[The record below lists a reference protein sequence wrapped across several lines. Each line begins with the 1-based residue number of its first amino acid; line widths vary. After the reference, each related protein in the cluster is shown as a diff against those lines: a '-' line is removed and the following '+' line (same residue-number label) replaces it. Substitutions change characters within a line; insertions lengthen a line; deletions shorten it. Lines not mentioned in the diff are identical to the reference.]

1 MSAVLKENEVETKS
15 LAEILVISDEVP
27 ADFYKNTE
35 KYQAEIDTAIEH
47 AKSLVHPITDEGR
60 KLAKSDAALIRKF
73 AKTQNSRSLEIFRSL
88 TDKVKNWR
96 DVITGKTKLLELEAD
111 NIMARFEEH
120 EANILKG
127 IRATLKEELALIIE
141 QCKEIRPEFLTDY
154 DVEPLVKLTGTL
166 TPGGKL
172 TSKAFEALR
181 GFVLNDLQKQH
192 QHDKRILTIENR
204 CLRADIN
211 PPLGKVHFGDA
222 AFWADEQIF
231 ESKLEELVTAEIAR
245 RVEMEMRIEA
255 DLKKKEQA
263 KIDEALAQERE
274 RIRQEEQARIA
285 QETPKV
291 EPVVVKEAEPTPE
304 ELRAR
309 AREIKQCAEYADRN
323 EDRNREI
330 AAAEKLLTQ
339 SKELEAK
346 AEELKVLSAN
356 NKKLVTITA
365 TFQVS
370 VRESISIE
378 AVENHFKS
386 KLSDDLK
393 AILTTCKGV

>member
-1 MSAVLKENEVETKS
+1 MSAVLKENEVIETKS

-47 AKSLVHPITDEGR
+47 AKSLVHPINEEGR

-73 AKTQNSRSLEIFRSL
+73 AKNRNAWSLEVFRSL
-88 TDKVKNWR
+88 TEKIKFWR
-96 DVITGKTKLLELEAD
+96 DDITGKTKLLEQEAD
-111 NIMARFEEH
+111 NILARFEEH

-127 IRATLKEELALIIE
+127 IRATLKEELALVIE

-166 TPGGKL
+166 TPSGKL
-172 TSKAFEALR
+172 TSKAYSELR
-181 GFVLNDLQKQH
+181 SFVLTDLAKQ
-192 QHDKRILTIENR
+192 QLHDNRILTIENR

-211 PPLGKVHFGDA
+211 PPLGKVHFGEV
-222 AFWADEQIF
+222 FWADEQTF
-231 ESKLEELVTAEIAR
+231 EEKLEALVTAEIAR

-274 RIRQEEQARIA
+274 RIRLEEQAKIA
-285 QETPKV
+285 QETPKA
-291 EPVVVKEAEPTPE
+291 EPVIVKQVELTPE
-304 ELRAR
+304 ELRAK

-323 EDRNREI
+323 SDRAKEI

-339 SKELEAK
+339 AKELEAK